1 MLKVKRG
8 QAGFTLVE
16 IAIVLVVVGLLLGG
30 VLKGQSLIQ
39 GAKVSNTVK
48 QMQGLQTMVFTFQDR
63 FGGLPGDMSNA
74 SVVIGNGAVDCTWSC
89 NNGLISPW
97 RNSTLAY
104 NQLKAA
110 GIYSGNAPTAETNS
124 PPNAANGQANAWG
137 GAFMIA
143 YYNNYA
149 NVGGAGPA
157 RNGIFTGDNIP
168 SSVLAEIDRKI
179 DDGLPMTGDF
189 RSGYPRA
196 TTASCIDTTNNVWK
210 TDGSQCAGVMFY

>member
-74 SVVIGNGAVDCTWSC
+74 STVIGNGAVDCTWQC
-89 NNGLISPW
+89 NNGRIQPY
-97 RNSTLAY
+97 RNASLAF

-110 GIYSGNAPTAETNS
+110 GIYSGNAPSAEV
-124 PPNAANGQANAWG
+124 NAAPDVTNAPANAWG

-143 YYNNYA
+143 NWNRYA
-149 NVGGAGPA
+149 NVGGAAPSRDGIWTG
-157 RNGIFTGDNIP
+157 RNVP

-179 DDGLPMTGDF
+179 DDGSPMTGDF
-189 RSGYPRA
+189 RAGWPYQNSA
-196 TTASCIDTTNNVWK
+196 ACLDTTNNVWK
-210 TDGSQCAGVMFY
+210 TDGTTCAGVMFF